1 MFLRKGQDMIKN
13 RNLPSGTRDEFGPRA
28 AVKEKITTQLV
39 DIFKQR
45 GFAKLTTPTLEYAD
59 VFKPLNVTN
68 YRPYQLL
75 NEQGDALVL
84 RPDLTLPVA
93 RMMSTTGID
102 LPAKWYYS
110 GDVFR
115 VKKELSGKYNQLTQT
130 GIELVGYG
138 SLKGEWECL
147 TIALAGCKT
156 TGITKMTLE
165 LSDARFVDAVLAA
178 MPVPEPA
185 KLALKQALFA
195 KDLTTYNQIS
205 KLMTET
211 KFGDFLIE
219 WPWLF
224 GDFEQVMTV
233 VARLPKIAALT
244 PVIENLNSTRAF
256 IKSIAPDQQVVL
268 DLSIPSPQ
276 SYYTGMAFRGY
287 TQNAA
292 DYLFSGGR
300 YDDLLTSFQQVK
312 EPAVGLAFDVDA
324 LADRVPTESPQPQTL
339 IYFEN
344 DQWQAAERTL
354 RETPNSTLCLADS
367 REEALRMAVS
377 TNQKLLDLTKAGD

>member
-1 MFLRKGQDMIKN
+1 MKN

-28 AVKEKITTQLV
+28 AVKETISAQLMA
-39 DIFKQR
+39 IFKRR
-45 GFAKLTTPTLEYAD
+45 GFAKLTTPILEYAD
-59 VFKPLNVTN
+59 VFKPLNLDN

-75 NEQGDALVL
+75 DEQGEALVL

-93 RMMSTTGID
+93 RMMSTTGVE

-115 VKKELSGKYNQLTQT
+115 VKKQLSGSYNQLTQA

-147 TIALAGCKT
+147 TIALAGCSA
-156 TGITKMTLE
+156 TGVDEMTLE
-165 LSDARFVDAVLAA
+165 LSDARFVNTVLAA
-178 MPVPEPA
+178 LPVSETTDS
-185 KLALKQALFA
+185 ALKQALFD
-195 KDLTTYNQIS
+195 KDLTTYNHIAQ
-205 KLMTET
+205 LMADTD
-211 KFGDFLIE
+211 FGSFLEE

-224 GDFEQVMTV
+224 GDFDTVMAV
-233 VARLPKIAALT
+233 VQRLPKIPKLQ
-244 PVIENLNSTRAF
+244 PVIDDLIATNAF
-256 IKSIAPDQQVVL
+256 INRLAPNQKVVL

-276 SYYTGMAFRGY
+276 QYYTGMAFRGY
-287 TQNAA
+287 TQNAS

-324 LADRVPTESPQPQTL
+324 LADRAPTPSSPPQTL
-339 IYFEN
+339 IYFQPS
-344 DQWQAAERTL
+344 QWQAAEAKL
-354 RETPNSTLCLADS
+354 AATPNSTLCLADS
-367 REEALRMAVS
+367 LGEAQRIAVS
-377 TNQKLLDLTKAGD
+377 TNKQLLDLTKAGA